1 LPILFITGFADT
13 AFLAVEADSH
23 HILQKTFYTADLVA
37 KIEAALRMASG
48 YYDRAG
54 DAIGSTGIQS

>member
-48 YYDRAG
+48 
-54 DAIGSTGIQS
+54 